1 MPRYKVSLN
10 RNGEVHTFFT
20 QSKSEE
26 RGVRN
31 CVKRLEKKLDLR
43 SGALRGYFGGAKD
56 NVKVEEVKK

>member
-1 MPRYKVSLN
+1 MPRYKVLLN

-20 QSKSEE
+20 QSESEE

-43 SGALRGYFGGAKD
+43 SGALRRCFDGSKD
-56 NVKVEEVKK
+56 NVKIEKL